1 MNNKPVVVGRFG
13 RVHGVRGDIHV
24 ISFTDPISNII
35 DYSPWLIQK
44 NGEWQTLLLTSV
56 TQRNND
62 IIAHIQDCNDRDL
75 AKRYTNTEIAVP
87 YETLPKL
94 EAEEFYWTELI
105 GLGVINKEGKSLGE
119 VIDILET
126 GANDVLV
133 VKGET
138 EHLVP
143 YTKSVVLKVDL
154 SAHQIQVDWE
164 ALD

>member
-44 NGEWQTLLLTSV
+44 NGEWQPLSIASV

-75 AKRYTNTEIAVP
+75 AKRYTNAEIAVP

-105 GLGVINKEGKSLGE
+105 GLNLINKEGKSLGE
-119 VIDILET
+119 VVDILET

-133 VKGET
+133 VKGEN

-154 SAHQIQVDWE
+154 NSHQILVDWE

>member
-13 RVHGVRGDIHV
+13 RAHGVRGDIHV

-35 DYSPWLIQK
+35 DYSPWLIHK
-44 NGEWQTLLLTSV
+44 HGEWQLLPIASV

-75 AKRYTNTEIAVP
+75 AKKYTNLEIAVP
-87 YETLPKL
+87 YETLPTL
-94 EAEEFYWTELI
+94 DEEEFYWAELI
-105 GLGVINKEGKSLGE
+105 GLKVINKTGASLGE

-143 YTKSVVLKVDL
+143 YTKSVVLNVDL
-154 SAHQIQVDWE
+154 GAHQILVDWE